1 MRVIGPYLENP
12 LHGLTAQVTLREKTD
27 PESSLEKI
35 ATRWSSVGDP
45 RKFLSRYER
54 AIRNYLRAILKELD
68 AVDEV
73 FQDCVLKL
81 LNRQFVKAK
90 CDQGRFRFYLKR
102 SVRNAA
108 INYLREQRR
117 QKHVDYDIAQLL
129 ATPKDESPEDV
140 RFFSDWRDTL
150 LQRSWRGLAEHERSS
165 PESLCYTVLRLA
177 ADWPTESS
185 AQLTERAVKMTGK
198 QISVESFRKKLSRAR
213 HRFAEKL
220 VLEVGQTLENPNLAS
235 VELELIDLDL
245 IVYVRH
251 ILPGN

>member
-54 AIRNYLRAILKELD
+54 AIRD